1 MVPLTQTIQAICTLL
16 PLASVSTMT
25 WKWPF
30 PLFLQQSLSITI
42 SIASIE
48 ITFLNKCMLCLVA
61 QSCPTLCDPMDCSLT
76 GSSVHG
82 DSPGKHSGVSRHSL
96 LQEIFLTQGLSPV
109 SPAWQ
114 ADSIPSEVPGSPFQR
129 VCPPQTSLKYPL
141 SHLLSPCPSP
151 FFSCFPTGLISICSA
166 SFSFSPS

>member
-82 DSPGKHSGVSRHSL
+82 DSQGMNTVMGCHALFQG
-96 LQEIFLTQGLSPV
+96 IFLTQGSNLCLLWLLHCRWVLYLWATGEAHWPHGYSQ
-109 SPAWQ
+109 SH
-114 ADSIPSEVPGSPFQR
+114 IHILILCLSEVEIKDIQSFIQR
-129 VCPPQTSLKYPL
+129 
-141 SHLLSPCPSP
+141 
-151 FFSCFPTGLISICSA
+151 F
-166 SFSFSPS
+166 